1 MDSPDQVPPDAPAH
15 HEDVQLRAHASGQG
29 KVYQAGRDQHF
40 HYGDGARTR
49 TEPGSVVSE
58 CPYPGLAPFTRER
71 ARWFFGRDRLTA
83 DLIDRLDRRQRTGGP
98 QMIVASS
105 GAGKSSLLRAGL
117 LPRLENGALPG
128 SAEWAKILFT
138 PTARPVHALATHLA
152 PLLAQ
157 PPSVEEL
164 VGNPQSCVTLLDDRL
179 AGDNGLVLVVDQFEE
194 LFTLCGDV
202 EQRRTFVELLSRIA
216 APRADGPALVVLGV
230 RADFYA
236 ACADFPAIKTALQDA
251 PLVVGAMTVEEVNE
265 AIVFPAQN
273 VGMDVE
279 PGLLQL
285 LLRDL
290 GADGDGLGGYQAGRL
305 PLLAHAL
312 RACWQQRNGATL
324 TVRGYEVAGGI
335 QHAIAT
341 TADRAYNSLDA
352 AGKRMARSLF
362 LRLTRIG
369 NGTDDSRRRLS
380 RTELIGTS
388 ADPGLAATVVDVFTK
403 ARLLT
408 QHHDAV
414 EITHEALLRSWPQ
427 LRRWIDRD
435 RAGQLVQQELEE
447 AATAWQREFRDSSRL
462 YRGSRL
468 AVANRWAA
476 RAAPDDLAPVVKAF
490 LTASVA
496 QERRTA
502 RRRTAMVVFL
512 AVLSLLASTAAV
524 VAVDQRNNVAARDR
538 VNLARQLAAK
548 AEALLTTRLDTAQ
561 LLAVAAYELD
571 QNPQTKDA
579 LFQATTSSPH
589 LSRYLYASSRVT
601 ALGSSADG
609 RFLVTGAQDGNVQ
622 LWDLSTTAGQA
633 IGRLSRPITDVGVDA
648 IGNTVVFTDGAA
660 VRLWRKETGTRNVP
674 GPDGFR
680 PTAVGVSP
688 THRYVV
694 VGYSG
699 SDTSAYPSRVVV
711 HDESGNRSHTA
722 RSELDLS
729 TRFGEIVFAGDD
741 EAVIYNGLT
750 AWERWSLPA
759 VTIRSA
765 AHGWVRVDTPSVTAI
780 SPKGRHFAAAWGE
793 TRVPIWRTNSAISNL
808 SDGDLAGVTSGAS
821 PNALAISADGRR
833 LAVADTGRIHVS
845 TTSKNEPSNPE
856 VLTGSSS
863 INDMGLAFL
872 GGGSDRLVSAS
883 GRTLAIW
890 DLNQVTRLS
899 QRMPIPLK
907 WSCMAC
913 NGPALAVREGEDDVL
928 VTSESG
934 QTILAGVGSAPF
946 RNRRIKGKYA
956 HAAWSPDG
964 KRLLLI
970 KYSGEIE
977 IRTPAPDWPTA
988 GAWDTRQESIL
999 GAAWTSDGR
1008 GIVIV
1013 PDSGDIVLIDPG
1025 TGRVVRTVPHSADR
1039 QKNLSQEHGYSGPA
1053 HIDPQTMTVAIEDS
1067 TAGAIRDVLRVIDMA
1082 TGRELLVRG
1091 DTMVGVA
1098 FAQGHLLI
1106 QRVTGDLEIR
1116 DARTTKLIRVLPEN
1130 GHYVNGLWASRTGTV
1145 ARLRSDGAVVLT
1157 DLNTGSDI
1165 GKIEAPQERREVR
1178 TGLAF
1183 LSRGRRLVAVTK
1195 PGPERSARLVVWEYG
1210 EDKMLQ
1216 AACATVGRTLLPEE
1230 RVLYI
1235 GANSLGRLPC
1245 TSPR

>member
-15 HEDVQLRAHASGQG
+15 REDVQLRAHASGQG

-58 CPYPGLAPFTRER
+58 CPYPGLAPFTREH

-117 LPRLENGALPG
+117 LPRLEDGALPG

-251 PLVVGAMTVEEVNE
+251 PLVVGAMTVEEVSE
-265 AIVFPAQN
+265 AIVFPAQD

-380 RTELIGTS
+380 RTDLIGTS
-388 ADPGLAATVVDVFTK
+388 ADPGLAAIVVDVFTE

-490 LTASVA
+490 LTASLA

-502 RRRTAMVVFL
+502 RRRTTMVVFL

-589 LSRYLYASSRVT
+589 LSKYLYASSRVT

-622 LWDLSTTAGQA
+622 LWDLSTTVGQA

-660 VRLWRKETGTRNVP
+660 VRLWRRETGARNVP

-680 PTAVGVSP
+680 PAAVGVSP

-694 VGYSG
+694 VAYSG
-699 SDTSAYPSRVVV
+699 SDTSVYSSRVVV
-711 HDESGNRSHTA
+711 HDEKFGRSHTA
-722 RSELDLS
+722 RSELYLS
-729 TRFGEIVFAGDD
+729 RSSEIVFAEDD
-741 EAVIYNGLT
+741 EAVIHNGLT
-750 AWERWSLPA
+750 EWDRRSLPA
-759 VTIRSA
+759 VTIRSS
-765 AHGWVRVDTPSVTAI
+765 AHGWVPADTPSVTAI
-780 SPKGRHFAAAWGE
+780 SPRGRHFAAAWGQ
-793 TRVPIWRTNSAISNL
+793 TRAPIWRTDATSNL
-808 SDGDLAGVTSGAS
+808 PNGDLAGATSGAS
-821 PNALAISADGRR
+821 PNAIAISADGRR

-845 TTSKNEPSNPE
+845 TTSKTEPSNLE

-863 INDMGLAFL
+863 IDDAGLAFL
-872 GGGSDRLVSAS
+872 GGSSDRLVSAS

-890 DLNQVTRLS
+890 ELNQVTRLS

-913 NGPALAVREGEDDVL
+913 SGPALAVREGEDDVL

-934 QTILAGVGSAPF
+934 QTILAGVGNVPF
-946 RNRRIKGKYA
+946 SSRQIKGSYA

-970 KYSGEIE
+970 KYNGKIE
-977 IRTPAPDWPTA
+977 IRTHAPDWPIA
-988 GAWDTRQESIL
+988 GVWDTRQESIL

-1013 PDSGDIVLIDPG
+1013 HDSGDIVLIDPG
-1025 TGRVVRTVPHSADR
+1025 TGRVVRAVPRSADR
-1039 QKNLSQEHGYSGPA
+1039 QKNLSQEGDYGGPA
-1053 HIDPQTMTVAIEDS
+1053 HIDPQTMTVAVEGS
-1067 TAGAIRDVLRVIDMA
+1067 TAGAYQDVLRVIDMA
-1082 TGRELLVRG
+1082 TGQELIVRG
-1091 DTMVGVA
+1091 DTMAGVA
-1098 FAQGHLLI
+1098 FAQGRLLI
-1106 QRVTGDLEIR
+1106 QRLTGDLEIR

-1130 GHYVNGLWASRTGTV
+1130 GHYVNGVWASRTGTV
-1145 ARLRSDGAVVLT
+1145 ARLRSDGAIVLT

-1165 GKIEAPQERREVR
+1165 GKIEAPLEQRQVR
-1178 TGLAF
+1178 TALAF
-1183 LSRGRRLVAVTK
+1183 LSRGRRLVAVTE
-1195 PGPERSARLVVWEYG
+1195 PSPERSARLVVWEYG

-1230 RVLYI
+1230 RELYI